1 MGWKRLSGV
10 EIDVVLYL
18 GVEEDVEEQRGGRG
32 EDRWIDIETLLNGL
46 TTLGIIYSSL
56 HSFSSSCSG

>member
-18 GVEEDVEEQRGGRG
+18 GVEEDVEEERGVEER
-32 EDRWIDIETLLNGL
+32 IDGL
-46 TTLGIIYSSL
+46 ILR
-56 HSFSSSCSG
+56 HC

>member
-18 GVEEDVEEQRGGRG
+18 GVEEDVEEER
-32 EDRWIDIETLLNGL
+32 IDGL
-46 TTLGIIYSSL
+46 ILR
-56 HSFSSSCSG
+56 HC